1 MKEEEIEQM
10 SKAFANYFTRKA
22 KRVLK
27 LKNKDFDSVHIDYFS
42 DTASI
47 WVWFHRKT
55 KDGIVGRVDFTLNGK
70 RKGA

>member
-27 LKNKDFDSVHIDYFS
+27 LKN
-42 DTASI
+42 
-47 WVWFHRKT
+47 
-55 KDGIVGRVDFTLNGK
+55 
-70 RKGA
+70 